1 VLYAP
6 GLRTVDDVQTVTS
19 AVSKPVN
26 VLVVMIPGVT
36 AAQMEAVGAKRL
48 SIGGALARGA
58 LSPVLRAGKEMI
70 EQGSFGWTGDL
81 AANNEIRALLG

>member
-1 VLYAP
+1 
-6 GLRTVDDVQTVTS
+6 
-19 AVSKPVN
+19 
-26 VLVVMIPGVT
+26 
-36 AAQMEAVGAKRL
+36 MEAVGAKRL

-58 LSPVLRAGKEMI
+58 LSPVLRAGKEMM